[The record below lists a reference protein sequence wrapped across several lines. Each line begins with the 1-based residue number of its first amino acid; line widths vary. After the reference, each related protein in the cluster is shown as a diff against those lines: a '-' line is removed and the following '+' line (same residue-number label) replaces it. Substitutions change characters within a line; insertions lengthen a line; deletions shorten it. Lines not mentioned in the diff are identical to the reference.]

1 MKNQEIQ
8 NIKKLLDETF
18 NGPAWHGP
26 AVQEVLK
33 DISNESALKSIGS
46 AHNIAELVF
55 HMIAW
60 RNFLINK
67 LKGQENYDVSEEEN
81 FQQIKTLTNQEWSDL
96 KSRLQVSQDEL
107 QSLLSK
113 QNDEILSQ
121 KVGKRTYTFYT
132 LMHGIIQHDLYH
144 LGQIILTKQYV

>member
-8 NIKKLLDETF
+8 NIKTLLDETF

-33 DISNESALKSIGS
+33 DISKDTALKSVGN

-60 RNFLINK
+60 RNFLINN
-67 LKGQENYDVSEEEN
+67 LKGQESYDVSAERN
-81 FQQIKTLTNQEWSDL
+81 FQQIKTLSNQEWSDL
-96 KSRLQVSQDEL
+96 KSRLKASQGEL
-107 QSLLSK
+107 QTLLSE

-121 KVGKRTYTFYT
+121 KVGKRNYTFYT

-144 LGQIILTKQYV
+144 LGQIIPTKQYA